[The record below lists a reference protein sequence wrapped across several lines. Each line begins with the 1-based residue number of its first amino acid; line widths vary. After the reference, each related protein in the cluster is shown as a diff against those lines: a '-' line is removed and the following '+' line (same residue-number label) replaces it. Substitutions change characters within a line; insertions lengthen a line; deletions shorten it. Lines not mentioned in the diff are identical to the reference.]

1 MGARGKCLKTY
12 GVEPSRIQCNQTFFS
27 LTHDEDLW
35 PRRDRPETDPD
46 DRVALGGLWRVREN
60 VSKRWRGA
68 AILSLLQGCE
78 SCLLHED
85 VQGYQEVLGGAEG
98 AVDVQVS
105 FQLFCGLPQRAEG
118 VLQPEGDGGG
128 HGGLHSGN
136 LSLTLFCV
144 KLFL

>member
-1 MGARGKCLKTY
+1 MSALWF
-12 GVEPSRIQCNQTFFS
+12 IAFS
-27 LTHDEDLW
+27 LIWTGLL
-35 PRRDRPETDPD
+35 
-46 DRVALGGLWRVREN
+46 AGGAHYLSREP
-60 VSKRWRGA
+60 VPARFAHTIWRGA

-85 VQGYQEVLGGAEG
+85 VQGYQEVLGGPEG

-136 LSLTLFCV
+136 FIADA
-144 KLFL
+144 FLRQVVFVNSPVIAARQRERKYCARCRACASVT